1 VSDVLRVG
9 NGARAGALEAARFVL
24 AFGEADHRQVGLL
37 GGKGAGLARLTAE
50 GFPAPPGFI
59 ITTDACRSV
68 TANGAIPPG
77 LFTEVLEHLA
87 TLERHTGKSF
97 GAGPVPLLLSVRS
110 GAPVSMPG
118 MMDTVLNLGI
128 NRETATAIAEASG
141 DRRFMADVLVRFH
154 RMYSEIVLGASGD
167 AVAEAARE
175 LVAHAGDT
183 PDPGAL
189 HDELWAACQR
199 AVMDEVGEE
208 VPGDPR
214 EQLSGAIEAVFR
226 SWNNR
231 RAVTYR
237 DFHRIPH
244 DLGTAVVVQSMVFG
258 NLGSPSGS
266 GVVFTRNPV
275 TGDPEL
281 YGEYLEGGQGED
293 VVAGTATPEQIASAS
308 RRLPALFD
316 ELRTQCTRLEEMF
329 GDVLDIEF
337 TVERGRLYLLQVRS
351 AKRTPEAAIRI
362 AADFVREARF
372 SRRDALAPVT
382 AAHIR
387 QLERP
392 QFATGAAPAARAA
405 GRLLTTGIGASP
417 GQVSGTLVLDAD
429 RAVERVLHGEEVI
442 LARPITSPV
451 DLHGM
456 IASRG
461 IVTATGGATSHA
473 AVVARALGK
482 PCVVGCGEATIE
494 PERGRLAVGDRVIA
508 EGDTVSIDGLSGE
521 VFAGALPM
529 TAPAAANPDLGF
541 LLAEADRLG
550 GCRILG
556 RVTTPEHV
564 ATVLERGATGVVT
577 SVDDV
582 LATSGHLNELID
594 TLLAQRDLDTLD
606 LSRIEGVIAEVFE
619 PLLRAAGGAEVGVRA
634 IDFQADEAR
643 ELMQQTQLLTHYPQ
657 LSVPVGMPALLR
669 AQLAGLVTAARRS
682 GHTGRVYLAVRHVS
696 DPREA
701 RALHELSLQ
710 AEGRVQVGT
719 YLTSPRGALL
729 SAGIAEESDVVW
741 LEVRVMQAAMFGIP
755 PRQLLTQRPLDD
767 YVKRGLIDTD
777 PRHAI
782 DPTLHGILTAVAT
795 AAADH
800 PRCEIGMRLSGPV
813 SEEIAATLHRI
824 GFRLFAVD
832 GDEVRPARLAFG
844 KAPAAEPAAAGVA

>member
-1 VSDVLRVG
+1 VSDLVSVAQ
-9 NGARAGALEAARFVL
+9 GAPAGALDEARFVL
-24 AFGEADHRQVGLL
+24 AFGEADHREVRLL

-50 GFPAPPGFI
+50 GFSAPCGFI
-59 ITTDACRSV
+59 ITTEACRRV
-68 TANGAIPPG
+68 TASGSVPPG
-77 LFTEVLEHLA
+77 LFTEVLEHLH
-87 TLERHTGKSF
+87 TLERQTGKRF
-97 GAGPVPLLLSVRS
+97 GAGAAPLLLSVRS

-128 NRETATAIAEASG
+128 NRETAVAIAEASG
-141 DRRFMADVLVRFH
+141 DRGFMADVVVRFH

-175 LVAHAGDT
+175 PVASAAARDAGVIY
-183 PDPGAL
+183 
-189 HDELWAACQR
+189 DEIWAACQR
-199 AVMDEVGEE
+199 AVEDEVGEQ
-208 VPGDPR
+208 VPGDPH
-214 EQLSGAIEAVFR
+214 EQLRGAIEAVFR

-237 DFHRIPH
+237 EFHRIPH

-275 TGDPEL
+275 TGEPEL

-308 RRLPALFD
+308 RRLPDIFE
-316 ELRTQCTRLEEMF
+316 ELRTQCTRLEAMY

-362 AADFVREARF
+362 AADFLREARLP
-372 SRRDALAPVT
+372 RGDAIAALT
-382 AAHIR
+382 AAQIR

-392 QFATGAAPAARAA
+392 QFAAGAVPAARTQ
-405 GRLLTTGIGASP
+405 GRLLTAGVGASP
-417 GQVSGTLVLDAD
+417 GQVSGTLVLDPD
-429 RAVERVLHGEEVI
+429 RAVERVLRGEEVI

-461 IVTATGGATSHA
+461 ILTATGGATSHA

-482 PCVVGCGEATIE
+482 PCVVGCGDADIE
-494 PERGRLAVGDRVIA
+494 PDRGRLSVGERVIS
-508 EGDTVSIDGLSGE
+508 EGEAVSLDGLSGE
-521 VFAGALPM
+521 VFSGALPM
-529 TAPAAANPDLGF
+529 TAPAAANPDLG
-541 LLAEADRLG
+541 LLLDEADRLA

-564 ATVLERGATGVVT
+564 TTVLERGATGVVT
-577 SVDDV
+577 SIDDV
-582 LATSGHLNELID
+582 LATTGHLNRLID
-594 TLLAQRDLDTLD
+594 TLLQQRDLDTLD
-606 LSRIEGVIAEVFE
+606 LSRIEAAIAEGFE
-619 PLLRAAGGAEVGVRA
+619 PLLRAAGGAEIGVRA

-643 ELMQQTQLLTHYPQ
+643 ELMQQTQLLTYYPQ
-657 LSVPVGMPALLR
+657 LSVPVGMPALLQ
-669 AQLAGLVTAARRS
+669 AQLAGLVTAAQRS
-682 GHTGRVYLAVRHVS
+682 GHTGRVYLAVRHVT
-696 DPREA
+696 DPLEA
-701 RALHELSLQ
+701 RALRELSRQ
-710 AEGRVQVGT
+710 AVDGRVEVGT

-729 SAGIAEESDVVW
+729 SAGIAEVSDVVW

-777 PRHAI
+777 PRCAI
-782 DPTLHGILTAVAT
+782 DPTLHGILTAVAS

-800 PRCEIGMRLSGPV
+800 PTCEVGMRLSGPV
-813 SEEIAATLHRI
+813 SEEIAATLYGI

-832 GDEVRPARLAFG
+832 GEEVRPARLAFG
-844 KAPAAEPAAAGVA
+844 KAPAATATIG

>member
-1 VSDVLRVG
+1 MSELLHVG
-9 NGARAGALEAARFVL
+9 NGARSGALEAERFVL
-24 AFGEADHRQVGLL
+24 AFGEADHRQVRLL

-68 TANGAIPPG
+68 TATGTVPAG
-77 LFTEVLEHLA
+77 LFTEVLEHLT

-97 GAGPVPLLLSVRS
+97 GAGPSPLLLSVRS

-128 NRETATAIAEASG
+128 NRETAVAIAEASG

-154 RMYSEIVLGASGD
+154 RMYSEIVLGGSGE
-167 AVAEAARE
+167 AVAEAAHE
-175 LVAHAGDT
+175 LVEHAGPRD
-183 PDPGAL
+183 AAEL

-199 AVMDEVGEE
+199 AVLDEVGEE
-208 VPGDPR
+208 VPAEPR
-214 EQLSGAIEAVFR
+214 EQLRGAIEAVFR

-275 TGDPEL
+275 TGDPQL

-293 VVAGTATPEQIASAS
+293 VVAGTATPEQIAYAA
-308 RRLPALFD
+308 RRLPVLFD
-316 ELRTQCTRLEEMF
+316 ELRSQCGRLEALY

-362 AADFVREARF
+362 AADFLREARLPR
-372 SRRDALAPVT
+372 SDALAPVT
-382 AAHIR
+382 AAQIR

-392 QFATGAAPAARAA
+392 QFADGAVSAARAA
-405 GRLLTTGIGASP
+405 GRLLTTGVGASP
-417 GQVSGTLVLDAD
+417 GQVSGTLVLDPD
-429 RAVERVLHGEEVI
+429 RAVKRVVHGEEVI

-473 AVVARALGK
+473 AVVARALAK

-494 PERGRLAVGDRVIA
+494 PDQGRLSVGGRVIA
-508 EGDTVSIDGLSGE
+508 EGETISIDGLSGE

-529 TAPAAANPDLGF
+529 TAPAAANPDLS
-541 LLAEADRLG
+541 LLLGEADRLA
-550 GCRILG
+550 GCRIMG

-564 ATVLERGATGVVT
+564 ATVLDRGATGVVT

-582 LATSGHLNELID
+582 LATTGHLNELID
-594 TLLAQRDLDTLD
+594 SLLAQRDLDTLD
-606 LSRIEGVIAEVFE
+606 LTRMEAGIAEVFE
-619 PLLRAAGGAEVGVRA
+619 PILRAAGAAEVGVRA

-643 ELMQQTQLLTHYPQ
+643 ELMQQTQLLTFYPQ

-669 AQLAGLVTAARRS
+669 AQLAGLITAAKRS
-682 GHTGRVYLAVRHVS
+682 GGGGRVHLAVRHVS

-701 RALHELSLQ
+701 RALRELSRQ

-729 SAGIAEESDVVW
+729 SAGIAEESDVIW

-795 AAADH
+795 AAAEH
-800 PRCEIGMRLSGPV
+800 PRCEVGMRLSGPV
-813 SEEIAATLHRI
+813 SEEIAATLYRI

-844 KAPAAEPAAAGVA
+844 KAPSTEPAASGVA